1 MTGVLSMRHQP
12 QPELTHIYL
21 AEHFL
26 FSPYLQLS
34 AIPCRCESSENV
46 FTLSQSVPFFF
57 SSLGKTATVPLYSW
71 LEAGGKAKCR
81 LLSEAGSWECCAA
94 ADSTPLLATL
104 FGFLLVFMSP
114 GHALWDGRNHICLS
128 SWCNKDAMTHKWLQW
143 CVSLLRRLKSRNN
156 NRTQREAKHVGRLW
170 GIT

>member
-34 AIPCRCESSENV
+34 AIACRCESSENV
-46 FTLSQSVPFFF
+46 FTQSQSVPFFIFF
-57 SSLGKTATVPLYSW
+57 SWDDDYCFLSTVGWRKSQVPTA
-71 LEAGGKAKCR
+71 ERG
-81 LLSEAGSWECCAA
+81 WECCAA

-114 GHALWDGRNHICLS
+114 GHELWDGRNHICLS

-143 CVSLLRRLKSRNN
+143 CVSLLRRLK
-156 NRTQREAKHVGRLW
+156 
-170 GIT
+170 